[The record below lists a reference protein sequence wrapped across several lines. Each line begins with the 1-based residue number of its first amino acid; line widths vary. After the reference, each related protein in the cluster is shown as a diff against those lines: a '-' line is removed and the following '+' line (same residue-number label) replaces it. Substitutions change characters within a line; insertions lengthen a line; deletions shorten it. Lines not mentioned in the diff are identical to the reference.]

1 MVDGVMKLVTQLV
14 TQQHSSVLYLSD
26 PDEEDKMT
34 VDSVMKLVAL
44 QQHLSV

>member
-1 MVDGVMKLVTQLV
+1 MAVDRVMELVTP
-14 TQQHSSVLYLSD
+14 QQRSSVLYLSD